1 MSQIDHDLLQRL
13 QTGKMNRYIN
23 SDVIKVRSFDNSS
36 DNNEVVS
43 RSKGK
48 RDKMNV
54 EILEFNE
61 DK

>member
-1 MSQIDHDLLQRL
+1 MNQIDHDLLQRL